1 MTPLN
6 GHFNFFGEYQ
16 MNMQFK
22 QICNLAAA
30 ISLALASNLAS
41 ADGNAITF
49 EGDVLS
55 NGTGNSSN
63 ITSGGSNKSVSIYQL
78 GDGTGVGA
86 AQQNQVGTGAG
97 ANSLTLTGAGAA
109 TAHIGQGGTW
119 NGTTWVKGQATKD
132 NIIKGTIASGDVRI
146 NQNSNGNSVAMN
158 INGSGVVTVN
168 QGYNATSGSKGGVG
182 FTADV
187 TQTGAGTV
195 TINQGNSSS
204 SLASAGSA
212 TVIHAGSH
220 TVAITQDR
228 ATAGSTG
235 VVKTNT
241 TGDGGSLTITQSNGG
256 NTYVNAAGSTVNT
269 DSATITGT
277 AVLVNSGTGTVALTK
292 AEGLVYANISGGNLT
307 VSNTGAMNKVYV
319 NAAGDSENAVAGM
332 TGGDLTLASN
342 GTGVGNT
349 MKVQSFSAGTLAIN
363 QGASM
368 QGSTLVLNGGSATS
382 ATINQNGNYQD
393 VNVSSTNGSSGT
405 FTLNQSGTSGAHMQI
420 DLSI

>member
-1 MTPLN
+1 
-6 GHFNFFGEYQ
+6 
-16 MNMQFK
+16 
-22 QICNLAAA
+22 
-30 ISLALASNLAS
+30 
-41 ADGNAITF
+41 
-49 EGDVLS
+49 
-55 NGTGNSSN
+55 
-63 ITSGGSNKSVSIYQL
+63 
-78 GDGTGVGA
+78 
-86 AQQNQVGTGAG
+86 
-97 ANSLTLTGAGAA
+97 
-109 TAHIGQGGTW
+109 
-119 NGTTWVKGQATKD
+119 
-132 NIIKGTIASGDVRI
+132 
-146 NQNSNGNSVAMN
+146 
-158 INGSGVVTVN
+158 
-168 QGYNATSGSKGGVG
+168 
-182 FTADV
+182 
-187 TQTGAGTV
+187 
-195 TINQGNSSS
+195 
-204 SLASAGSA
+204 
-212 TVIHAGSH
+212 
-220 TVAITQDR
+220 VAITQDR

-256 NTYVNAAGSTVNT
+256 NTYVNAAGSSVNT